1 MLLLTLNMNM
11 FNFIIDNS
19 FNDYF
24 DSVLPDIAFIQEC
37 RYNRINK
44 QYHPKWQAIMKN
56 LLIAELIYQ

>member
-11 FNFIIDNS
+11 FNFVIDDS

-24 DSVLPDIAFIQEC
+24 NFILPDIAFIQEC

-44 QYHPKWQAIMKN
+44 QYHTEWAGK
-56 LLIAELIYQ
+56 L

>member
-37 RYNRINK
+37 R
-44 QYHPKWQAIMKN
+44 
-56 LLIAELIYQ
+56 